1 MTIETS
7 AYLVIQPVRRGYD
20 GKVSGVEIDRL
31 VKTKPGRLGVRD
43 IAIKIVL
50 RVDEKLFTVPEP
62 EVVIELDD
70 KRALVLPEID
80 VDLPA
85 EPEPEP
91 ET

>member
-7 AYLVIQPVRRGYD
+7 AYLIIQPVRRGYD

-31 VKTKPGRLGVRD
+31 VKTKPTKLGVRD

-62 EVVIELDD
+62 EVVIALDD
-70 KRALVLPEID
+70 KRALVLPTID
-80 VDLPA
+80 VEA
-85 EPEPEP
+85 EESEVEP
-91 ET
+91 

>member
-7 AYLVIQPVRRGYD
+7 AYLIIQPVRRGYD

-31 VKTKPGRLGVRD
+31 VKTKPAKLGVRD

-62 EVVIELDD
+62 EVVIALDD
-70 KRALVLPEID
+70 KRALVLPSIEVAAD
-80 VDLPA
+80 
-85 EPEPEP
+85 E
-91 ET
+91 ETAKAAT

>member
-31 VKTKPGRLGVRD
+31 VKTKPTKLGVRD

-50 RVDEKLFTVPEP
+50 RVDETLFTVPEP
-62 EVVIELDD
+62 EVVIALDD
-70 KRALVLPEID
+70 KRALVLPTID
-80 VDLPA
+80 VEA
-85 EPEPEP
+85 EETEVEP
-91 ET
+91 